1 MLQNPSAEMDI
12 FKILLLH
19 GMIVLLLAPVLY
31 HGTFAV
37 FKKGAIYLS
46 TKSLKTENPD
56 VKLFNQAARVV
67 KRESVEQGS
76 GIGSNI
82 YISLWYDCR
91 NTDVLLEGKM
101 PQTQHWSFTAYD
113 LGTSLPVN
121 SWLEKDS
128 LDTGESN
135 SYSVLLTT
143 KPSGNNNELD
153 VSQSP
158 QGLMLLRLT
167 NPEDIEKAYE
177 QLPLVT
183 EIQRSGNGLQ

>member
-1 MLQNPSAEMDI
+1 MEILKTI
-12 FKILLLH
+12 FLN

-31 HGTFAV
+31 HGTFAA
-37 FKKGAIYLS
+37 FKRGAIYLS
-46 TKSLKTENPD
+46 NKSLKTENPD
-56 VKLFNQAARVV
+56 AKLFNQAARVV

-91 NTDVLLEGKM
+91 NTDVLLEGNM

-113 LGTSLPVN
+113 LGTSLPVT

-128 LDTGESN
+128 LDIGESD

-167 NPEDIEKAYE
+167 NPEDMDAASE

-183 EIQRSGNGLQ
+183 EIRPTGNSRR

>member
-1 MLQNPSAEMDI
+1 MDI
-12 FKILLLH
+12 LKILLLH
-19 GMIVLLLAPVLY
+19 GMIVLLLTPVLY

-56 VKLFNQAARVV
+56 AKLFNQAAWVV

-113 LGTSLPVN
+113 LGTSLAVN
-121 SWLEKDS
+121 SWIEKDS
-128 LDTGESN
+128 SN
-135 SYSVLLTT
+135 IVENDEYS
-143 KPSGNNNELD
+143 
-153 VSQSP
+153 
-158 QGLMLLRLT
+158 
-167 NPEDIEKAYE
+167 IIC
-177 QLPLVT
+177 PLVLT
-183 EIQRSGNGLQ
+183 ADDN

>member
-1 MLQNPSAEMDI
+1 MDI
-12 FKILLLH
+12 LKILLLH
-19 GMIVLLLAPVLY
+19 GMIILLLAPVLY

-56 VKLFNQAARVV
+56 AKLFNQAARVV

-158 QGLMLLRLT
+158 QGLLLLRLT
-167 NPEDIEKAYE
+167 NPEDMDEASE

-183 EIQRSGNGLQ
+183 EIHSSGNDRQ